1 MSIHPLFASS
11 AGRRLPGARG
21 GATLASRIVAEV
33 RERLFDRRLRAG
45 DFLGT
50 EKELAARHG
59 VSRIVARDALR
70 TLEAMGIVE
79 IVRGAGG
86 GARITHGNPQLF
98 AEALA
103 VQLELA
109 EIDVDEILAAQ
120 AAVEGLAAELAAQ
133 HASKTEIVRLKALVA
148 EAQSSLEDLDAFTR
162 SSLRFHLAVA
172 EASHNRVLHYQ
183 LVSLQHVSWP
193 KRNRT
198 LTRAVAQR
206 VLDAHGE
213 IVAAIERRDA
223 AKARH
228 LMEAHVGMIRSRR
241 VAESRKSL
249 CC

>member
-1 MSIHPLFASS
+1 
-11 AGRRLPGARG
+11 
-21 GATLASRIVAEV
+21 
-33 RERLFDRRLRAG
+33 
-45 DFLGT
+45 
-50 EKELAARHG
+50 

-70 TLEAMGIVE
+70 TLEAMGVVE

-86 GARITHGNPQLF
+86 GARITRGNPELF

-120 AAVEGLAAELAAQ
+120 AAAEGLAAELAAQ
-133 HASKTEIVRLKALVA
+133 RATKVDVLCLKNLIG
-148 EAQSSLEDLDAFTR
+148 EAQAELEDLDAFTR

-172 EASHNRVLHYQ
+172 DASHNRVLHYQ

-206 VLDAHGE
+206 VLDAHRQL
-213 IVAAIERRDA
+213 VAAIERRDA
-223 AKARH
+223 AAARQ
-228 LMEAHVGMIRSRR
+228 LMESHVGMIRSRR